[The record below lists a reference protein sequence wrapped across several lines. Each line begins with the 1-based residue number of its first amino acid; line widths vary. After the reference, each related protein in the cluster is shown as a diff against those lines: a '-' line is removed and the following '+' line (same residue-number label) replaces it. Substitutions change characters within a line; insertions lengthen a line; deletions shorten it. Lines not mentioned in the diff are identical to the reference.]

1 MTDNDMDIPRK
12 IHQKIKRVCIFGVGG
27 VGGCFGGKIAEAFR
41 LSEEPGR
48 EVYFIARGKHLDAI
62 KSKGLTVITP
72 DRTFTGIPTLATD
85 RIEDIPV
92 PDLIL
97 ICVKGYDL
105 DDAVKAVRL
114 KTDENTIL
122 IPLLNGADIHDR
134 IRANLSTGIVLPA
147 CVYVGTH
154 IQSPGV
160 IRQGGGDGTILFG
173 KDPGRP
179 EFNPRMITGFF
190 DRADIKYRWN
200 DDPMPGIW
208 EKYLFI
214 ASFGLVTVH
223 TGKSMGEVVQ
233 DEDSKNLVIGVMN
246 EIAAIAAGK
255 KIVIQENIV
264 EQTIKRA
271 GSFPFETKTS
281 YQRDV
286 ETKGRVN
293 EGDLFGGTI
302 IREGEK
308 LGIPTPITR
317 SIYSEI
323 QAEIR
328 NRLEGPDR

>member
-1 MTDNDMDIPRK
+1 
-12 IHQKIKRVCIFGVGG
+12 
-27 VGGCFGGKIAEAFR
+27 
-41 LSEEPGR
+41 
-48 EVYFIARGKHLDAI
+48 
-62 KSKGLTVITP
+62 
-72 DRTFTGIPTLATD
+72 
-85 RIEDIPV
+85 
-92 PDLIL
+92 
-97 ICVKGYDL
+97 
-105 DDAVKAVRL
+105 
-114 KTDENTIL
+114 
-122 IPLLNGADIHDR
+122 
-134 IRANLSTGIVLPA
+134 
-147 CVYVGTH
+147 
-154 IQSPGV
+154 
-160 IRQGGGDGTILFG
+160 
-173 KDPGRP
+173 
-179 EFNPRMITGFF
+179 
-190 DRADIKYRWN
+190 
-200 DDPMPGIW
+200 MPGIW

-317 SIYSEI
+317 SIYAEI

-328 NRLEGPDR
+328 KGLEGPDR